1 MTYLKFIIPAIV
13 LTGCSMGPSFTDHNA
28 NGGTHYGHASSSDYG
43 QSCEYTAC
51 PSPYSVSEANYS
63 ENDQYYGAQSK
74 AAPTYDGQEA
84 YVKEYHVHEVTAQG
98 YDHGAYQQPSSHAYG
113 TQVGAYDGH
122 KHHHHGSDGNTPNL
136 RGAYGLPKRS
146 YKYATLGASMYDVD
160 SDVYG
165 IQGRVGYQSA
175 NLIGAELEAF
185 AGLTS
190 EKETLGAT
198 TIKAGV
204 DYTVGAFG
212 VLRSHLSP
220 KLAVHGRAGYHLTDI
235 TGEIITGGVSTDVDI
250 ERQDG
255 FAYGVGAEYSFSS
268 RDFIR
273 ADYTRYDQ
281 DLGKNDSVSI
291 AYGRKF

>member
-13 LTGCSMGPSFTDHNA
+13 LTGCSAGPNFTGHNTYDDA
-28 NGGTHYGHASSSDYG
+28 QYGHAASSDYG
-43 QSCEYTAC
+43 QPCDFSAC
-51 PSPYSVSEANYS
+51 PSLYSVGGASHTDAR
-63 ENDQYYGAQSK
+63 QYYSAQPQ
-74 AAPTYDGQEA
+74 AAHAYHGQEA
-84 YVKEYHVHEVTAQG
+84 YVHEIPAQG
-98 YDHGAYQQPSSHAYG
+98 HNYGAYQQPSAHAYG
-113 TQVGAYDGH
+113 TQVTGYGGHQEYYGANGQ
-122 KHHHHGSDGNTPNL
+122 GLNL

>member
-1 MTYLKFIIPAIV
+1 MTYLKFIIPAII
-13 LTGCSMGPSFTDHNA
+13 LTGCSAGPNFGA
-28 NGGTHYGHASSSDYG
+28 HYGDSASGAYG
-43 QSCEYTAC
+43 DACGYSAC
-51 PSPYSVSEANYS
+51 PSPYSVGGSNSSMHQAYGEAQPEPLPIEYS
-63 ENDQYYGAQSK
+63 HAYQVQNGYVHQ
-74 AAPTYDGQEA
+74 APVYDAYPSDHNVQE
-84 YVKEYHVHEVTAQG
+84 HVV
-98 YDHGAYQQPSSHAYG
+98 YQQPSTHAYG
-113 TQVGAYDGH
+113 TQLASYHGPQDHYGAH
-122 KHHHHGSDGNTPNL
+122 AHAPRL
-136 RGAYGLPKRS
+136 RGAYGQPKRG

-185 AGLTS
+185 TGLTS
-190 EKETLGAT
+190 EKETVGGT
-198 TIKAGV
+198 TAKAGV

-220 KLAVHGRAGYHLTDI
+220 KLAVHGRAGYHITDI
-235 TGEIITGGVSTDVDI
+235 SGEVITGGVSTDVDL

-255 FAYGVGAEYSFSS
+255 FAYGVGAEYSFSP

-281 DLGKNDSVSI
+281 DLGTNDSVSI
-291 AYGRKF
+291 SYGRKF